1 MKKKLLALAAWGVL
15 AGAAWAQ
22 GSGTLEKISASGVV
36 NLGVRDSSG
45 LAYALGNGKYAG
57 FHIEMAERIVADL
70 SKQLGKPL
78 KINYQPMTSQNR
90 MALVK
95 NGVIDFECSSTT
107 HTKARQKEVDFA
119 LTTYVDETRVAVRA
133 DSGIQKLADL
143 NGKTVAV
150 TTGSTSVQHLR
161 RQERSQGLEFR
172 EIMGK
177 DHADS
182 FLLLESGRADAF
194 VRDGV
199 TLARSIAM
207 SQNPQNFKILSQA
220 LAAEPIAC
228 MLRKGDD
235 KFREA
240 IDASIRRQ
248 MADGSLQKLHEKYL
262 MQPVAPAQV
271 SLNIPLSKSVKQ
283 AWAHPNR
290 KPAED
295 DE

>member
-22 GSGTLEKISASGVV
+22 GSGTLEKISASGAV

-194 VRDGV
+194 VMDGV

-228 MLRKGDD
+228 MLRKGDN

-248 MADGSLQKLHEKYL
+248 MADGSLQKLYEKYL

-271 SLNIPLSKSVKQ
+271 SLNIPLSKSVRQ

>member
-22 GSGTLEKISASGVV
+22 GSGALEKISASGAV

-119 LTTYVDETRVAVRA
+119 LTTDVDETRVAVRA
-133 DSGIQKLADL
+133 DPGIQKLADL

-161 RQERSQGLEFR
+161 HQERSQGLEFR

-194 VRDGV
+194 VMDGV
-199 TLARSIAM
+199 TVARSIAM

-248 MADGSLQKLHEKYL
+248 MADGSLQKRHE
-262 MQPVAPAQV
+262 
-271 SLNIPLSKSVKQ
+271 NT
-283 AWAHPNR
+283 
-290 KPAED
+290 
-295 DE
+295 

>member
-1 MKKKLLALAAWGVL
+1 M
-15 AGAAWAQ
+15 
-22 GSGTLEKISASGVV
+22 
-36 NLGVRDSSG
+36 RDSSG

-161 RQERSQGLEFR
+161 L
-172 EIMGK
+172 
-177 DHADS
+177 
-182 FLLLESGRADAF
+182 
-194 VRDGV
+194 
-199 TLARSIAM
+199 
-207 SQNPQNFKILSQA
+207 
-220 LAAEPIAC
+220 
-228 MLRKGDD
+228 LRK
-235 KFREA
+235 R
-240 IDASIRRQ
+240 
-248 MADGSLQKLHEKYL
+248 
-262 MQPVAPAQV
+262 
-271 SLNIPLSKSVKQ
+271 LSNPGIWHLK
-283 AWAHPNR
+283 R
-290 KPAED
+290 IC
-295 DE
+295 

>member
-22 GSGTLEKISASGVV
+22 GSGTLEKISASGAV

-119 LTTYVDETRVAVRA
+119 LTTYVDETRVAV
-133 DSGIQKLADL
+133 
-143 NGKTVAV
+143 

-194 VRDGV
+194 VMDGV